1 MTTSGSRAASR
12 RSFLLAL
19 GAAGMALPAG
29 AQPKPWR
36 APRTSSGAPD
46 LQGVWTN
53 ASYTR
58 LERPPQFKSL
68 VISPEEAR
76 KAEAIYA
83 KVGAFTTENPDPL
96 GQKDSEYWD
105 VGDGLARVRGEIRT
119 SFIVDTPD
127 GRLPFTDE
135 AKKRFHYDQPPSLP
149 KLDNPEDAGVTAR
162 CVASEGGYPPQL
174 NSPDGNFMQIVQ
186 TRDYVVLHI
195 EKYHDAHIVR
205 MGDTRHAP
213 ASVTSWMGDAVG
225 RWEGETLV
233 VENTNF
239 CESGTSR
246 FGRLKLSPA
255 ATVMERF
262 TRLGPKD
269 LLYEFQV
276 TDPTLYTQPWR
287 AEMPFR
293 ASKGPM
299 YEYSCH
305 EGNYSLPGML
315 AAARLED
322 RDGTAADRR
331 PTAAG
336 R

>member
-1 MTTSGSRAASR
+1 MKSWMSGPASR
-12 RSFLLAL
+12 RSFLAGA
-19 GAAGMALPAG
+19 GAAALALPAVSRAG
-29 AQPKPWR
+29 AYR
-36 APRTSSGAPD
+36 APRTRFGTPD
-46 LQGVWTN
+46 LEGIWTN

-83 KVGAFTTENPDPL
+83 RLGAFTTENPDPL
-96 GQKDSEYWD
+96 GQKDSEYWE

-135 AKKRFHYDQPPSLP
+135 AKKRFGYDKPPALP
-149 KLDNPEDAGVTAR
+149 QLDNPEDAGVTAR

-174 NSPDGNFMQIVQ
+174 NSPDGNFLQIVQ
-186 TRDYVVLHI
+186 TPGYVALHI

-205 MGDTRHAP
+205 MGDRQHAP
-213 ASVTSWMGDAVG
+213 PAVTSWMGDAIG

-239 CESGTSR
+239 CAAGTSR
-246 FGRLKLSPA
+246 FGRLKVSPA
-255 ATVMERF
+255 ATVVERF
-262 TRLGPKD
+262 TRLGPAD

-276 TDPTLYTQPWR
+276 TDPTIYRQVWR

-293 ASKGPM
+293 ASKGPI

-315 AAARLED
+315 AAARMAD
-322 RDGTAADRR
+322 KPPAADR
-331 PTAAG
+331 
-336 R
+336 

>member
-1 MTTSGSRAASR
+1 MASISCAGDR
-12 RSFLLAL
+12 RSFILAL
-19 GAAGMALPAG
+19 GAAALALPAA
-29 AQPKPWR
+29 AQPRPYR
-36 APRTSSGAPD
+36 APRTRIGTPD
-46 LQGVWTN
+46 LQGIWTN

-58 LERPPQFKSL
+58 LERPPAFKNL

-76 KAEAIYA
+76 KVEAIFA
-83 KVGAFTTENPDPL
+83 KIGAFTTANPDPL
-96 GQKDSEYWD
+96 GQKDSEFWES
-105 VGDGLARVRGEIRT
+105 GDGLARVRGEIRT

-127 GRLPFTDE
+127 GRLPFTEE
-135 AKKRFHYDQPPSLP
+135 AKKRFGYEKPPALP
-149 KLDNPEDAGVTAR
+149 PLDNPEDAGVTAR

-174 NSPDGNFMQIVQ
+174 NSPDGNFLQIVQ
-186 TRDYVVLHI
+186 TPDYVVLHI

-205 MGDTRHAP
+205 MGDAHHAP
-213 ASVTSWMGDAVG
+213 AAVTSWMGDAIG

-239 CESGTSR
+239 CDSGTSR
-246 FGRLKLSPA
+246 FGRLKVSPA
-255 ATVMERF
+255 ATVVERF
-262 TRLGPKD
+262 TRVSPRD

-276 TDPTLYTQPWR
+276 SDPTLYTQTWR
-287 AEMPFR
+287 AEMPFK

-305 EGNYSLPGML
+305 EGNYSLPNML

-322 RDGTAADRR
+322 KKPG
-331 PTAAG
+331 G